1 MRLEHSGWTHLFRC
15 RFGVRL
21 PIFKN
26 AGIVVFYA
34 PQGVVDNLSQAIFA
48 LKTYA
53 VGTKWERDVEKIV
66 WEAEPK

>member
-1 MRLEHSGWTHLFRC
+1 MFRC

-34 PQGVVDNLSQAIFA
+34 PKTVVDTLTEAIA
-48 LKTYA
+48 AVRIYA
-53 VGTKWERDVEKIV
+53 IGTKWERDVEKIV